1 MGAVITERV
10 GVADARLA
18 AIQAGRWLV
27 ILGVR
32 LRPQAR
38 PISRWTPCYAALL
51 CDDAPDA
58 QRLAT
63 CRLYLDA
70 VRVQAAQE
78 RWVWEADHNASAV
91 EEAERPWRTTERG
104 MALCAIARLLETAI
118 AGMEVAERLSR

>member
-18 AIQAGRWLV
+18 AIEAGRWLV
-27 ILGVR
+27 VLGVR

-58 QRLAT
+58 ERVAA
-63 CRLYLDA
+63 CRRYLDA
-70 VRVQAAQE
+70 VRFQVAQE
-78 RWVWEADHNASAV
+78 LSIWEADHDASAV
-91 EEAERPWRTTERG
+91 EGAERAWRTTQRG
-104 MALCAIARLLETAI
+104 MALGAIARLLETAI
-118 AGMEVAERLSR
+118 AGMEAAGTASR